1 MRNEMIRIDDSA
13 YARYEALLV
22 KRDAVRKSAFQYE
35 QEYIREFGEL
45 ILAVFEKKIECI
57 RKKKTVE
64 YCQYFINRG
73 KAVDQATLQEYLKAE
88 LEEYEA
94 QLAGM
99 MQDLENAR
107 KSTKITEAELLKIKR
122 IYHRLVKKIHP
133 DINPETER
141 CGELNALWHRLVIAY
156 DCNDLK
162 EMEETEVLINALL
175 EKLEIDTARIVI
187 PDIREKTAELEREI
201 EQIKSKDP
209 YRYKDILE
217 SDEAVTQKK
226 AELKAELQEYADYSD
241 QLEEMLKGYLK
252 GRMKITWRM
261 N

>member
-1 MRNEMIRIDDSA
+1 MRHEIIRIDDSA
-13 YARYEALLV
+13 FARYEALLV
-22 KRDAVRKSAFQYE
+22 KRDAVRKSAFEYE
-35 QEYIREFGEL
+35 QEYIRVFGEL

-73 KAVDQATLQEYLKAE
+73 KAVDQAALQEYLKAE
-88 LEEYEA
+88 LAEYEA
-94 QLAGM
+94 QLADM
-99 MQDLENAR
+99 VKELENTK
-107 KSTKITEAELLKIKR
+107 KSVVITEADFLKIKR

-141 CGELNALWHRLVIAY
+141 CEELNALWHRLVIAY
-156 DCNDLK
+156 ECNALK

-175 EKLEIDTARIVI
+175 EKLGIDTEIIEV
-187 PDIREKTAELEREI
+187 PDVREKIAELESEI
-201 EQIKSKDP
+201 ELITSKDP

-217 SDEAVTQKK
+217 SEEAVKQKK
-226 AELKAELQEYADYSD
+226 AELKAELQEYVDYSE
-241 QLEEMLKGYLK
+241 QLEEILKGHLK